1 MVDRCMRNSSPRE
14 AERKKENEKNNWCGR
29 NRNFQSKSLG
39 RGSRGKWKLEYR
51 GYGVPS
57 QRWYAQGEI
66 VDFRKAAAAVHAAL
80 EEAEKMS
87 GTTVDSVYLAQ
98 TGSHLKGQML
108 RGSSSIAAS
117 DNRVVLDDLKRAS
130 AEAKL
135 RQPAQGRTYVHHVR
149 TPIILDDKIVED
161 PVGMIGKKIDLGYW
175 AIDGDDQAIRSS
187 LHVISNY
194 SLEVDDLILSSIA
207 SGTMV
212 AGPDLRRAGTLVID
226 MGAGV
231 TDLVLYRQGFVA
243 FTGVVPVGGDHV
255 TGDLSM
261 GLRVHEPYAEKLKIE
276 HGRAMPS
283 EIEEDDDLWVI
294 GNKTI
299 GDRAI
304 PRKAISRSYTYA

>member
-1 MVDRCMRNSSPRE
+1 M
-14 AERKKENEKNNWCGR
+14 
-29 NRNFQSKSLG
+29 
-39 RGSRGKWKLEYR
+39 
-51 GYGVPS
+51 
-57 QRWYAQGEI
+57 
-66 VDFRKAAAAVHAAL
+66 
-80 EEAEKMS
+80 
-87 GTTVDSVYLAQ
+87 
-98 TGSHLKGQML
+98 
-108 RGSSSIAAS
+108 
-117 DNRVVLDDLKRAS
+117 
-130 AEAKL
+130 
-135 RQPAQGRTYVHHVR
+135 
-149 TPIILDDKIVED
+149 ED

-243 FTGVVPVGGDHV
+243 FTGVVPVGGDHA

-276 HGRAMPS
+276 HGRAMPRKS
-283 EIEEDDDLWVI
+283 KRTMTSGLLAIRPLVIEPFLE
-294 GNKTI
+294 K
-299 GDRAI
+299 
-304 PRKAISRSYTYA
+304 PFPRSYTYA